1 MENIFLVPDSGE
13 HKRRLGRIG
22 EEAESQA
29 ERNVGCYLT
38 CLSNVWV
45 WLPAQLHHVPYILL
59 YIERGTGKYP
69 LGEKIV
75 HPQNKVRTWEGYG
88 KH

>member
-1 MENIFLVPDSGE
+1 MMENIFLVQDGGE

-29 ERNVGCYLT
+29 EKNAGCYLT
-38 CLSNVWV
+38 CLSNVRV

-59 YIERGTGKYP
+59 HIER
-69 LGEKIV
+69 
-75 HPQNKVRTWEGYG
+75 RT
-88 KH
+88 